1 MMCSGQLTAGKRE
14 ASVAKDSLQLGGLD
28 TCTGGCLCRIRIV
41 GCSGKRATA
50 PNRSRAVTRGQL
62 HAWAVA
68 DGATMPCCCRK
79 YHILR
84 YEPITNSPLLHHGVA
99 YTCDAKAAAAVKALK
114 SMGPFDRCV
123 AAAAATAVITY
134 SALADA
140 SCVATASGTVLVVKR
155 VTCNQ

>member
-1 MMCSGQLTAGKRE
+1 
-14 ASVAKDSLQLGGLD
+14 VAKDSLLTGDLD
-28 TCTGGCLCRIRIV
+28 VCTGGCLCRMRVV

-50 PNRSRAVTRGQL
+50 PSHSSAVTRRQL
-62 HAWAVA
+62 YAWAVG

-114 SMGPFDRCV
+114 SMGPFDRCA

-134 SALADA
+134 SGQADA
-140 SCVATASGTVLVVKR
+140 SCVATASGTVLVVRR